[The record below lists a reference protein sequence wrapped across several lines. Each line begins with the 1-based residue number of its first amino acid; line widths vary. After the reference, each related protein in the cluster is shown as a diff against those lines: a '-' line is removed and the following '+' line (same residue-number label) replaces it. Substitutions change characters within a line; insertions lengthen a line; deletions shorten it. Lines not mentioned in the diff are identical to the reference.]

1 MYLLKIYY
9 DEFTHSHKE
18 ICYNSEKECL
28 EKFIEQINLYINFKR
43 YKIILPG
50 WKINQDEI
58 DKLQQ
63 DIRVGLNKIDN
74 AKQLNLPS
82 LKEFILENEIIVG
95 QSKNMVK
102 KLIDEQ
108 RDYIKE
114 KQKEISE
121 NSFPDYVIKFYDK
134 EIKQNGLRTPRFEI
148 VEVNSFE
155 NRFD

>member
-50 WKINQDEI
+50 WEINQSEI
-58 DKLQQ
+58 DRLER
-63 DIRVGLNKIDN
+63 DIRINLNKLDN
-74 AKQLNLPS
+74 AKNLNLPS
-82 LKEFILENEIIVG
+82 LKEFILEKEIIVG
-95 QSKNMVK
+95 QSKIMVK

-121 NSFPDYVIKFYDK
+121 NSFPDYVIKFYEK
-134 EIKQNGLRTPRFEI
+134 EIKRHRLRTPRFEI
-148 VEVNSFE
+148 VEVKSFE
-155 NRFD
+155 NRFE